1 MPTHPTDLSDGARRP
16 GKADAGARGTRSGV
30 ESAAT
35 SALSL
40 RAVSH
45 AYGQTRVLDGIDA
58 DVAPGELVALVGPS
72 GSGKTTLLAVAGG
85 LLRPT
90 HGTVHIDGRLLYRP
104 GGVDV
109 DVARRSAFVLQA
121 STPIPYLTVTENLLV
136 RRVVIGRRVTTSA
149 RQRARELLGEL
160 DLDDVA
166 DAFPGQLSGG
176 QRQRI
181 SVAAALF
188 TEAPLILADEPTAS
202 LDRRRGR
209 AVMELL
215 AHHAAA
221 DGSAVLV
228 ATHDERALD
237 VATRTIAI
245 DDGTISG
252 GEARDHGGAMPSQ
265 PERAGAA

>member
-1 MPTHPTDLSDGARRP
+1 MTAHTTDRSHETHRAEPT
-16 GKADAGARGTRSGV
+16 DAGAHRPRSDIDPAGP
-30 ESAAT
+30 T
-35 SALSL
+35 LSL
-40 RAVSH
+40 HEVVH
-45 AYGQTRVLDGIDA
+45 AYGDTLILDRV
-58 DVAPGELVALVGPS
+58 DVELAPGELVALVGPS
-72 GSGKTTLLAVAGG
+72 GSCKTTLLAVAGG
-85 LLRPT
+85 LLTPT
-90 HGTVHIDGRLLYRP
+90 HGIVEIEGRPLYRA
-104 GGVDV
+104 GVVDA

-136 RRVVIGRRVTTSA
+136 RRVVIGRRVTTAA
-149 RQRARELLGEL
+149 RRHARDLLGEL
-160 DLDDVA
+160 DLDDVG

-176 QRQRI
+176 QRQRV

-188 TEAPLILADEPTAS
+188 TRAPLILADEPTAS

-215 AHHAAA
+215 AHHAAT

-237 VATRTIAI
+237 VANRTLAI
-245 DDGTISG
+245 DDGTISCEPTRRRN
-252 GEARDHGGAMPSQ
+252 EATSAH